1 MMDIRDLSKKLGEQA
16 SGICAE
22 LYPDGKIESGCY
34 KIGGIDGERGR
45 SMSVYLHGEQAGK
58 YMDFATGEGGDMLD
72 LIQYQK
78 GITLTDAM
86 DWAKKRFNIK
96 EGFSPAQKISGVKKN
111 QTFNKPK
118 LLPQNESKVLHGYM
132 EGRGFKDVG
141 EVCFRHKIYET
152 SGRNGNDVVF
162 PFHDPRGE
170 LVFIKTKPIDYDGNP
185 ATQKDLKPILF
196 GWQAMPDDAREVW
209 IVEGE
214 WDSIACSEIGFP
226 SLSVPMGG
234 GKGAKQTKWIA
245 NEYDNLA
252 RFERILVATDM
263 DEQGEL
269 AAAEIMSRLG
279 DRCYRINLPTKD
291 INEIL
296 MTTPHG
302 KNPYEHARFVLK
314 CAYDE
319 AVWKDPTTLRSVME
333 FEDDLDQFFSADEDT
348 SGFGSGWQKLDEED
362 IRFRPNELWGVA
374 GINGHG
380 KSLML
385 GQICLNAV
393 EQEQKVLIASME
405 MPARATLGRMMKQ
418 AAGVGAP
425 PKAYRKA
432 ILDWMAP
439 NIWLFVD
446 KLTPKPKDLM
456 DCFEYAYR
464 RYGINMF
471 VIDSLTNMVRQDDY
485 EGQQKFTEMLVN
497 FKMSFPVTIF
507 LVTHV
512 RKGDSEYEAPNKYS
526 VKGSG
531 AITDLA
537 DGFISVF
544 KNKRKIEQVEQ
555 AQMLGE
561 EPDEKYTKQW
571 DSYLEVLKNR
581 NGQYEGKVG
590 FEFEPQ
596 SMQFKERKGSKP
608 KYYVNYSKES

>member
-1 MMDIRDLSKKLGEQA
+1 MMDIRDLSKKLGDHA
-16 SGICAE
+16 SGICQE

-34 KIGGIDGERGR
+34 KIGGIGGEKGR

-72 LIQYQK
+72 LIQYSK
-78 GITLTDAM
+78 GITLTEAM
-86 DWAKKRFNIK
+86 DWAKKRFNIR
-96 EGFSPAQKISGVKKN
+96 GSAPSPKIIGVK
-111 QTFNKPK
+111 NKTYSKPR
-118 LLPQNESKVLHGYM
+118 LPEQSSSNVLHGYM
-132 EGRGFKDVG
+132 ESRGFKDVG

-152 SGRNGNDVVF
+152 AGMGGKDVVF
-162 PFHDPRGE
+162 PFYDPAGE
-170 LVFIKTKPIDYDGNP
+170 LIFIKTKPMDYKGNP
-185 ATQKDLKPILF
+185 STQKDLKPILF
-196 GWQAMPDDAREVW
+196 GWHSMPPEAREVW

-214 WDSIACSEIGFP
+214 WDQICASELGLP
-226 SLSVPMGG
+226 ALSVPMGG
-234 GKGAKQTKWIA
+234 GKGAKQTKWIEA
-245 NEYDNLA
+245 EYENLA
-252 RFERILVATDM
+252 RFERILIATDM

-279 DRCYRINLPTKD
+279 DRCFRVNLPNKD

-296 MTTPHG
+296 ITAPHG
-302 KNPYEHARFVLK
+302 KNPYDHARFVLT

-333 FEDDLDQFFSADEDT
+333 FEGDLDQFFSADEDT
-348 SGFGSGWQKLDEED
+348 SGFGSGWAKFDEED
-362 IRFRPNELWGVA
+362 IRFRPSELYLMG

-380 KSLML
+380 KSLFL
-385 GQICLNAV
+385 GQLALNAV
-393 EQEQKVLIASME
+393 AQDQKVLIASME

-418 AAGVGAP
+418 ASGVSSP

-439 NIWLFVD
+439 NLWLFVD

-485 EGQQKFTEMLVN
+485 EGQQKFIEQLVN

-512 RKGDSEYEAPNKYS
+512 RKGENEYTAPNKYDI
-526 VKGSG
+526 KGSG
-531 AITDLA
+531 SVTDLA
-537 DGFISVF
+537 DGVMLIF
-544 KNKRKIEQVEQ
+544 KNKRKIEQIEQ
-555 AQMLGE
+555 AHMLGE

-571 DSYLEVLKNR
+571 DSYVEVVKNR
-581 NGQYEGKVG
+581 NGQWEGKVG
-590 FEFEPQ
+590 FEFDTQ
-596 SMQFKERKGSKP
+596 CMQYKERRGSKP
-608 KYYVNYSKES
+608 KYYINYQKD